1 MNLLLAYHQC
11 VAEKQLYTVPKVIDF
26 PRYNMKCSGENVV
39 LRGMFHEGTGFPLH
53 FTLYCGNLDY
63 FSNST
68 GIALQYQPAL
78 HAQILVVAKLQS
90 LVFGAILKY
99 KSSNSLMLL

>member
-1 MNLLLAYHQC
+1 MQVRC
-11 VAEKQLYTVPKVIDF
+11 PKGKIF
-26 PRYNMKCSGENVV
+26 SAIEN
-39 LRGMFHEGTGFPLH
+39 RFPLH
-53 FTLYCGNLDY
+53 FIEYGGNLDY

-68 GIALQYQPAL
+68 GIALQHQPAL